1 MANREVT
8 RSDIGVGRP
17 VTSAIAGGDIFINVN
32 SGAVGSTHLVME
44 ALLRAV
50 STDAWITCHDDDGWD
65 NLICVAS
72 GETVGLG
79 YSGQMGSLREG
90 LLIFKLGSVLPGT
103 LNDRSVF
110 VSPFDTGTAALARSW
125 LWLLQ

>member
-1 MANREVT
+1 MEGRQPWGRDTRVVG
-8 RSDIGVGRP
+8 RSDIGVCGP

-32 SGAVGSTHLVME
+32 SGAVGSAHLVME

-50 STDAWITCHDDDGWD
+50 STDAWITCHGNDGWG

-79 YSGQMGSLREG
+79 YIDQMGLLGEG
-90 LLIFKLGSVLPGT
+90 LLIFKLGCVLPGT

-110 VSPFDTGTAALARSW
+110 VSPLTLVPPR
-125 LWLLQ
+125 